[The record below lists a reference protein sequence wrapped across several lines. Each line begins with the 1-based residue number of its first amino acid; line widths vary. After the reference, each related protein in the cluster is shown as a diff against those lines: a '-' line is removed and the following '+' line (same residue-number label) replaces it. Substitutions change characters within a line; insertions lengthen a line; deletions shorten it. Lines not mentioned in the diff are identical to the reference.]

1 MKNMTTD
8 KPMALHRREII
19 FSLIPFAFLLFRQR
33 GFYLMTTP
41 VDPMGWI
48 DQDRQL
54 TETYPDSGIDSVYC
68 PVCSLEGANEIRAEK
83 F

>member
-1 MKNMTTD
+1 MPVSDPITVSGQNGRDSVLCPSAMKKMTTD

-33 GFYLMTTP
+33 GFYLMPTP

-48 DQDRQL
+48 DQGR
-54 TETYPDSGIDSVYC
+54 
-68 PVCSLEGANEIRAEK
+68 
-83 F
+83 